1 MKALKIQQN
10 INIKLDKEIH
20 KRLKAIAAMEGSTMQ
35 EVSEKVITDYVKR
48 RWKKEMEG

>member
-1 MKALKIQQN
+1 MKIQQN

-20 KRLKAIAAMEGSTMQ
+20 KRLKAIAAIEGSTMQ
-35 EVSEKVITDYVKR
+35 EVCEKVITDHVRR